1 MFFFHWLL
9 HIYIYVCIYLYIYRC
24 NYVYVTLIHIG
35 NIDVHAPACDM
46 SSLVKPQVQAGHAP
60 GPGPKRLE
68 PPVMSCLVAVPNPH
82 LATMS
87 FARMEVPLILH
98 FIFGF
103 SMK

>member
-1 MFFFHWLL
+1 MC
-9 HIYIYVCIYLYIYRC
+9 IYIYISTYIC

-46 SSLVKPQVQAGHAP
+46 SSLVKPQVQAGHAL

-82 LATMS
+82 LATMR
-87 FARMEVPLILH
+87 FPRMEVPSILH

>member
-1 MFFFHWLL
+1 MSMHL
-9 HIYIYVCIYLYIYRC
+9 H
-24 NYVYVTLIHIG
+24 VT
-35 NIDVHAPACDM
+35 DM

-82 LATMS
+82 LATMR
-87 FARMEVPLILH
+87 FPRMEVPLILH
-98 FIFGF
+98 FIFGV